1 MLTVGKRVILVV
13 NNEEKDYVFLGVE
26 SLEVDSPLAFFYPY
40 STDILDCNMIEDN
53 VIVIAVRNIVVK
65 REKMLFLI

>member
-40 STDILDCNMIEDN
+40 STEAI
-53 VIVIAVRNIVVK
+53 K
-65 REKMLFLI
+65 KK